1 MSFTSYIFIGF
12 LILLFLVYYLIPKKF
27 QWMLLLG
34 ASYVFYAFAGWSCL
48 VYIAVTTVATYFST
62 FFIDNLYKEQSAY
75 LKANKAGMTSDE
87 KKAYKKSMDKK
98 RNVWLALGL
107 TILLGMLVVIKYT
120 NFAVMSI
127 NSIGSLFGNEKV
139 LDLPNLILP
148 LGISF
153 YVFQSAGYVID
164 VWRKKYPAERNFAK
178 LALFVSFFP
187 QLIQGP
193 ISRFDDL
200 AVSLYAPHEFSGR
213 NLSFGMQR
221 ILWGFFKKLVIADR
235 LAPAV
240 KVLIEDSGEMGG
252 FYVVA
257 LMVFYA
263 AQLYADFTGGIDI
276 TIGIAQVLGIEL
288 KENFDRPYLSKD
300 IEEYWRRWHITM
312 GTWFRD
318 YIFYPLS
325 VCKTM
330 LKISKWSNEKFGR
343 NIGKRVPV
351 YIATMLTWLAT
362 GLWHSQY
369 TYWNFIV
376 WGLLNGVIIIISQE
390 FKPLY
395 EKFHEKCGFSNS
407 KGWGF
412 FMIVRTFFLMSAL
425 RLFDCYRDV
434 GATFKNFFSIFWKFN
449 WGALFDGSMLKL
461 NITSADYII
470 VGIGIAAMIAVSLLK
485 GKEPVRERIA
495 KGGYAA
501 QIAVCFVLFFA
512 TLILGAYGE
521 GYDASSFIYN
531 QF

>member
-27 QWMLLLG
+27 QWILLLG
-34 ASYVFYAFAGWSCL
+34 ASYIFYAFAGLNCL
-48 VYIAVTTVATYFST
+48 IYIAVTTVATYVST
-62 FFIDNLYKEQSAY
+62 RLIGKNYKEQSSY
-75 LKANKAGMTSDE
+75 LKANKAGMTSEE
-87 KKAYKKSMDKK
+87 KKAYKKGMEKK

-127 NSIGSLFGNEKV
+127 NSIGALFGNEKV

-164 VWRKKYPAERNFAK
+164 VWRKKYPAEENFAK

-200 AVSLYAPHEFSGR
+200 AQSLYAPHDFSSR

-240 KVLIEDSGEMGG
+240 KVLIEESGEQGG

-276 TIGIAQVLGIEL
+276 TIGIAEVLGIKL
-288 KENFDRPYLSKD
+288 QENFDRPYLSKD

-312 GTWFRD
+312 GSWFRD
-318 YIFYPLS
+318 YLFYPLS
-325 VCKTM
+325 VCKPM
-330 LKISKWSNEKFGR
+330 LNLTKSAKAKLGE

-390 FKPLY
+390 LKPLY
-395 EKFHEKCGFSNS
+395 EKFHEKCGFSNT
-407 KGWGF
+407 KGWSF

-425 RLFDCYRDV
+425 RLLDCYRDV
-434 GATFKNFFSIFWKFN
+434 GATFKSFFSIFYKFN
-449 WGALFDGSMLKL
+449 WGALFDGSMLGL
-461 NITSADYII
+461 DITAADYIV
-470 VGIGIAAMIAVSLLK
+470 VGIGIVLMIAVSLAK
-485 GKEPVRERIA
+485 GKAPVRESIA
-495 KGGYAA
+495 KKGAWA
-501 QIAVCFVLFFA
+501 QVAVCFLLFFA
-512 TLILGAYGE
+512 TLLLGAYGE